1 MVVKRVDPLSF
12 AKITGVLYAL
22 LGLCF
27 GAIFTLV
34 AAVGAAVSDRL
45 YGGSGLG
52 FLLGIGSVI
61 ALPIFYGG
69 LGFLFSLIAA
79 ALYNVVAG
87 WVGGVAME
95 IE

>member
-22 LGLCF
+22 MGLCF
-27 GAIFTLV
+27 GAIFSLV
-34 AAVGAAVSDRL
+34 SMVGAAVSPRL
-45 YGGSGLG
+45 SGGGG
-52 FLLGIGSVI
+52 FGFFLGIGAVI
-61 ALPIFYGG
+61 ALPIFYGVI
-69 LGFLFSLIAA
+69 GFIFSLIGA
-79 ALYNVVAG
+79 ALYNLVAG